1 MGVCGSWCN
10 RQSAKSC
17 ADTLRETSRWQ
28 VGRPLTPLLS
38 VELIAETAIL
48 IIDSGEPFS
57 MRRLAKRLGVSAA
70 ALYNHVKNK
79 EALVELIRGSIAA
92 AHPLPPEDE
101 SGTWVDRVAS
111 IARAQRAAYSA
122 HPHVVPLLIGVPI
135 AEPAVLEIYRALARA
150 LASAG
155 FDDAEVGVLLEVIDS
170 FAIGNALEQR
180 APQQIWVDPDDDGAL
195 ARAMR
200 SWSEPQ
206 ALLDEAFETGL
217 GFMLG
222 GMQTR
227 LISRNS
233 RTE

>member
-1 MGVCGSWCN
+1 M
-10 RQSAKSC
+10 
-17 ADTLRETSRWQ
+17 
-28 VGRPLTPLLS
+28 GRPLTPLLS
-38 VELIAETAIL
+38 VELIAETAIQ

-57 MRRLAKRLGVSAA
+57 MRRLAKRLGVSPP
-70 ALYNHVKNK
+70 ALYNHVESK

-92 AHPLPPEDE
+92 AHPLPKEEP
-101 SGTWVDRVAS
+101 GTWVDRVAA

-135 AEPAVLEIYRALARA
+135 ADPAVLEIYRALASA

-155 FDDAEVGVLLEVIDS
+155 FDDAEVRVLLEVIDS
-170 FAIGNALEQR
+170 FAIGNALEQK
-180 APQQIWVDPDDDGAL
+180 APQEIWVDRHDDGAL

-200 SWSEPQ
+200 SWSDPQ

-217 GFMLG
+217 EFVLG

-227 LISRNS
+227 LGNRQSG
-233 RTE
+233 EE